1 MYCSNICRQ
10 AALRSWPLAVLSL
23 AVIAGHCA
31 EAARTLDHVSA
42 PAAAAA
48 SVEPVLPNVTHAGF
62 LPVDAAKGS
71 RMFYTYHEAQQGA
84 GAHVPII
91 LWLEV
96 RSLLQ
101 APDILSSTACSS
113 CRL

>member
-1 MYCSNICRQ
+1 MDCPNICRR
-10 AALRSWPLAVLSL
+10 AALCSWPLALLSL

-31 EAARTLDHVSA
+31 VAARTLDLGST

-48 SVEPVLPNVTHAGF
+48 SAEPNVLPNVTHAGF

-71 RMFYTYHEAQQGA
+71 RMFYTYHEAQEGA

-96 RSLLQ
+96 RS
-101 APDILSSTACSS
+101 PISGT
-113 CRL
+113 RLTQ

>member
-1 MYCSNICRQ
+1 MDCSKVPSQ
-10 AALRSWPLAVLSL
+10 AAMRSWPLALLSL

-31 EAARTLDHVSA
+31 VAARTLDHVGT

-48 SVEPVLPNVTHAGF
+48 SAEPVLPNVTHAGF

-71 RMFYTYHEAQQGA
+71 RMFYTYHEAQEGA

-96 RSLLQ
+96 RS
-101 APDILSSTACSS
+101 PISGT
-113 CRL
+113 RLTQ